1 ELVAYGGTTWDARPE
16 ALNQLSKYV
25 KDKPA
30 TLDIIVDLLKDN
42 SRSIRSN
49 AIQVIGKHGNKK
61 HIGFLD
67 EVFAEDPILSRQV
80 RAAKKNIL
88 EGKRK
93 SKKIDTDTDYKILN
107 KKIKD
112 IRKIIE

>member
-1 ELVAYGGTTWDARPE
+1 
-16 ALNQLSKYV
+16 V

-30 TLDIIVDLLKDN
+30 ALDIIVDLLKDN

-88 EGKRK
+88 ENKRK

-107 KKIKD
+107 KKIED